1 MEQCLFGDDIIA
13 AKAFFYLFLC
23 NFNSLTKSVCSLPYV
38 HGIVTTMPLPPTGKF
53 VRTPPFIVPQPAACS
68 PTK

>member
-1 MEQCLFGDDIIA
+1 MCVRGFKDMEQCLFGDDIIA

-38 HGIVTTMPLPPTGKF
+38 HGIVTTISRFRL
-53 VRTPPFIVPQPAACS
+53 QENS
-68 PTK
+68 

>member
-1 MEQCLFGDDIIA
+1 MCVRGFKDMEQCLFGDDIIA

-38 HGIVTTMPLPPTGKF
+38 HGIVTTICRF
-53 VRTPPFIVPQPAACS
+53 RQQENS
-68 PTK
+68 